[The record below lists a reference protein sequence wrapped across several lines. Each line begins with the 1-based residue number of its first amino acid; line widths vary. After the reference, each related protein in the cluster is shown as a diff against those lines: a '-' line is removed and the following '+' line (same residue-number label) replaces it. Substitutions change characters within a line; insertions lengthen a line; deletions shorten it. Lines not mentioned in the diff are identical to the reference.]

1 MSVKFFL
8 FWLALT
14 LFSTHAIAQS
24 INGTWVFERAF
35 DIETVSPPPL
45 PVSSTL
51 HINNEQIFYPNN
63 CVINLDQKP
72 YYFHDA
78 LQMLLKSGTDEES
91 LNKHLSKQFNFSLTN
106 TKVYYRGD
114 VGTACDEFNYK
125 FLVSKET
132 LILVRASSQFYAYHR
147 ETSTPSTASTSAAA
161 NILGSLKASRLPFD
175 TQPYIANCSRF
186 MAKRNG
192 PPQPSKNCAPAFF
205 PYIIG
210 LNSKDPL
217 LKLIGEHD
225 FIKWGG
231 RGASD
236 DYNNPVSNNL
246 HPVVLVFPPFKG
258 VVLARVNDLEGGDE
272 QRDVMSGTYLAI
284 KNGKVTDQLNQGC
297 TFDLNF
303 VCSEQGESRR
313 YKLLENGKFELLK

>member
-1 MSVKFFL
+1 MDK
-8 FWLALT
+8 
-14 LFSTHAIAQS
+14 
-24 INGTWVFERAF
+24 
-35 DIETVSPPPL
+35 
-45 PVSSTL
+45 
-51 HINNEQIFYPNN
+51 
-63 CVINLDQKP
+63 KP

-78 LQMLLKSGTDEES
+78 FQMLLKSGTDEES
-91 LNKHLSKQFNFSLTN
+91 LNKRLSNQFNFSLTN
-106 TKVYYRGD
+106 TKVYYKGNA
-114 VGTACDEFNYK
+114 GTACNEFTYK

-147 ETSTPSTASTSAAA
+147 ETSTPRTANTSNAA
-161 NILGSLKASRLPFD
+161 NLLGSLKASRLPFE
-175 TQPYIANCSRF
+175 TQSYTVNCSRF
-186 MAKRNG
+186 MAKRSG
-192 PPQPSKNCAPAFF
+192 PPQPSKKCASEFF
-205 PYIIG
+205 PYIIDR
-210 LNSKDPL
+210 NSKDPL
-217 LKLIGEHD
+217 LKIIGEHD

-272 QRDVMSGTYLAI
+272 QRDVMSGAYLAI

-303 VCSEQGESRR
+303 ICSEQGESRR
-313 YKLLENGKFELLK
+313 YKLLEDGKFELQK